1 MNPRLPLRSLAPLVL
16 SAALLFPVNAPAL
29 HGGFHTGPVD
39 LAHAVDADEHNWQT
53 SEASWYGPGLYGNR
67 TACGQV
73 LTSDTQGVAH
83 RTLGCGTLVR
93 FEWHGTEVVAPV
105 IDRGPYSGGREW
117 DLTRATCAEL
127 GRCFTAAVAWTL

>member
-1 MNPRLPLRSLAPLVL
+1 MNPRLSLRAFAPLAL
-16 SAALLFPVNAPAL
+16 CAALLSPLNPLAL
-29 HGGFHTGPVD
+29 QDSFHTGPVD
-39 LAHAVDADEHNWQT
+39 LAHAVDADQHNWQV

-73 LTSDTQGVAH
+73 LTPDTQGVAH
-83 RTLGCGTLVR
+83 RTLPCGTLVR
-93 FEWHGTEVVAPV
+93 FEWHGTQVVAPV
-105 IDRGPYSGGREW
+105 IDRGPYAAGREW